1 MSESMADFEKE
12 IDESLK
18 TLNVVENEG
27 EATEEETGFN
37 AWDKVQQ
44 YLEDGTVLTLKVG
57 GIVNKGVIVY
67 VDGLR
72 GFIPASHLEIGY
84 VEDTNPYLGKT
95 VEAKVITAD
104 PEKNRLV
111 LSVKEVLY
119 DKKRAE
125 KEARINAI
133 EAGAV
138 LTGKVESLMP
148 YGAFV
153 DLGGI
158 DGMVHISELSWK
170 RIKHPSEVVSVG
182 DTLEVYI
189 KDLDREAN
197 RISLGFKKAED
208 NPWEI
213 FKANYKVGDVVKATI
228 VSITNFGAFA
238 QIIDGVDGL
247 IHISQ
252 IADRKVENVKDV
264 LSVGDVV
271 DVKIIDIDTESKRIS
286 ISIRALLEDQ
296 ADDDAA
302 EDDAE

>member
-95 VEAKVITAD
+95 VEA
-104 PEKNRLV
+104 NRLV

-153 DLGGI
+153 DLGN
-158 DGMVHISELSWK
+158 DIS
-170 RIKHPSEVVSVG
+170 
-182 DTLEVYI
+182 
-189 KDLDREAN
+189 
-197 RISLGFKKAED
+197 
-208 NPWEI
+208 
-213 FKANYKVGDVVKATI
+213 
-228 VSITNFGAFA
+228 
-238 QIIDGVDGL
+238 GL
-247 IHISQ
+247 VHISQ
-252 IADRKVENVKDV
+252 IAQKRIESPAEVLKAGQEVNVKVLKVENGKISLSMKALEEVAPEEEDTSGEEVVSYKDE
-264 LSVGDVV
+264 GDA
-271 DVKIIDIDTESKRIS
+271 TTGLG
-286 ISIRALLEDQ
+286 ALL
-296 ADDDAA
+296 AGLKL
-302 EDDAE
+302 

>member
-1 MSESMADFEKE
+1 MADLKKE

-27 EATEEETGFN
+27 EAPEEETGFN

-44 YLEDGTVLTLKVG
+44 YLEDGTILSLKIG

-148 YGAFV
+148 YGAFI
-153 DLGGI
+153 DLG
-158 DGMVHISELSWK
+158 DDIS
-170 RIKHPSEVVSVG
+170 
-182 DTLEVYI
+182 
-189 KDLDREAN
+189 
-197 RISLGFKKAED
+197 
-208 NPWEI
+208 
-213 FKANYKVGDVVKATI
+213 
-228 VSITNFGAFA
+228 
-238 QIIDGVDGL
+238 GL
-247 IHISQ
+247 VHISQ
-252 IADRKVENVKDV
+252 IAQKRIESPAEVLKVGQEVNVKVLKVENGKISLSMKALEEVAPEEDTNGEETVSYKDE
-264 LSVGDVV
+264 GGA
-271 DVKIIDIDTESKRIS
+271 TTGFG
-286 ISIRALLEDQ
+286 ALL
-296 ADDDAA
+296 AGLKL
-302 EDDAE
+302 

>member
-27 EATEEETGFN
+27 EAPEEETGFN

-44 YLEDGTVLTLKVG
+44 YLEDGTVLSLKIG

-119 DKKRAE
+119 DK
-125 KEARINAI
+125 
-133 EAGAV
+133 
-138 LTGKVESLMP
+138 VESLMP
-148 YGAFV
+148 YGAFI
-153 DLGGI
+153 DLG
-158 DGMVHISELSWK
+158 DDIS
-170 RIKHPSEVVSVG
+170 
-182 DTLEVYI
+182 
-189 KDLDREAN
+189 
-197 RISLGFKKAED
+197 
-208 NPWEI
+208 
-213 FKANYKVGDVVKATI
+213 
-228 VSITNFGAFA
+228 
-238 QIIDGVDGL
+238 GL
-247 IHISQ
+247 VHISQ
-252 IADRKVENVKDV
+252 IAQKRIESPAEVLKVGQEVNVKVLKVENGKISLSMKALEEVAPEEEDTNGEETVSYKDE
-264 LSVGDVV
+264 GDA
-271 DVKIIDIDTESKRIS
+271 TTGLG
-286 ISIRALLEDQ
+286 ALL
-296 ADDDAA
+296 AGLKL
-302 EDDAE
+302 

>member
-27 EATEEETGFN
+27 ESTEEETGFN

-95 VEAKVITAD
+95 VEAKVITAE

-138 LTGKVESLMP
+138 LTGKTQKNKKKKNTVLTGKVESLMP

-153 DLGGI
+153 DLGN
-158 DGMVHISELSWK
+158 DIS
-170 RIKHPSEVVSVG
+170 
-182 DTLEVYI
+182 
-189 KDLDREAN
+189 
-197 RISLGFKKAED
+197 
-208 NPWEI
+208 
-213 FKANYKVGDVVKATI
+213 
-228 VSITNFGAFA
+228 
-238 QIIDGVDGL
+238 GL
-247 IHISQ
+247 VHISQ
-252 IADRKVENVKDV
+252 IAQKRIESPAEVLKAGQEVNVKVLKVENGKISLSMKALEEVASEEEDTSGEEVVSYKDE
-264 LSVGDVV
+264 GDA
-271 DVKIIDIDTESKRIS
+271 TTGLG
-286 ISIRALLEDQ
+286 ALL
-296 ADDDAA
+296 AGLKL
-302 EDDAE
+302 

>member
-153 DLGGI
+153 DLGNDISGL
-158 DGMVHISELSWK
+158 VHISQVSNK
-170 RIKHPSEVVSVG
+170 FIKHPSEVV
-182 DTLEVYI
+182 
-189 KDLDREAN
+189 A
-197 RISLGFKKAED
+197 
-208 NPWEI
+208 
-213 FKANYKVGDVVKATI
+213 VGDVVKVAVLDVDQKRSRLSLTMK
-228 VSITNFGAFA
+228 
-238 QIIDGVDGL
+238 GV
-247 IHISQ
+247 
-252 IADRKVENVKDV
+252 K
-264 LSVGDVV
+264 
-271 DVKIIDIDTESKRIS
+271 
-286 ISIRALLEDQ
+286 
-296 ADDDAA
+296 
-302 EDDAE
+302 

>member
-119 DKKRAE
+119 DKKQAE

-153 DLGGI
+153 DLGN
-158 DGMVHISELSWK
+158 DIS
-170 RIKHPSEVVSVG
+170 
-182 DTLEVYI
+182 
-189 KDLDREAN
+189 
-197 RISLGFKKAED
+197 
-208 NPWEI
+208 
-213 FKANYKVGDVVKATI
+213 
-228 VSITNFGAFA
+228 
-238 QIIDGVDGL
+238 GL
-247 IHISQ
+247 VHISQ
-252 IADRKVENVKDV
+252 IAQAKVENGKISLSMKALEEVAPEEEDTSGEEVVSYKDE
-264 LSVGDVV
+264 GDA
-271 DVKIIDIDTESKRIS
+271 TTGLG
-286 ISIRALLEDQ
+286 ALL
-296 ADDDAA
+296 AGLKL
-302 EDDAE
+302 

>member
-111 LSVKEVLY
+111 LSVKE
-119 DKKRAE
+119 
-125 KEARINAI
+125 ARINAI

-153 DLGGI
+153 DLGN
-158 DGMVHISELSWK
+158 DIS
-170 RIKHPSEVVSVG
+170 
-182 DTLEVYI
+182 
-189 KDLDREAN
+189 
-197 RISLGFKKAED
+197 
-208 NPWEI
+208 
-213 FKANYKVGDVVKATI
+213 
-228 VSITNFGAFA
+228 
-238 QIIDGVDGL
+238 GL
-247 IHISQ
+247 VHISQ
-252 IADRKVENVKDV
+252 IAQKRIESPAEVLKAGQEVNVKVLKVENGKISLSMKALEEVAPEEEDTSGEEVVSYKDE
-264 LSVGDVV
+264 GDA
-271 DVKIIDIDTESKRIS
+271 TTGLG
-286 ISIRALLEDQ
+286 ALL
-296 ADDDAA
+296 AGLKL
-302 EDDAE
+302 

>member
-1 MSESMADFEKE
+1 MADFKKE

-27 EATEEETGFN
+27 EAPEEETGFN

-44 YLEDGTVLTLKVG
+44 YLEDGTVLSLKIG

-148 YGAFV
+148 YGAFI
-153 DLGGI
+153 DLG
-158 DGMVHISELSWK
+158 DDIS
-170 RIKHPSEVVSVG
+170 
-182 DTLEVYI
+182 
-189 KDLDREAN
+189 
-197 RISLGFKKAED
+197 
-208 NPWEI
+208 
-213 FKANYKVGDVVKATI
+213 
-228 VSITNFGAFA
+228 
-238 QIIDGVDGL
+238 GL
-247 IHISQ
+247 VHISQ
-252 IADRKVENVKDV
+252 ITQKRIESPAEVLKVENGKISLSMKALEEVAPEEDTNGEETVSYKDE
-264 LSVGDVV
+264 GDA
-271 DVKIIDIDTESKRIS
+271 TTGLG
-286 ISIRALLEDQ
+286 ALL
-296 ADDDAA
+296 AGLKL
-302 EDDAE
+302 

>member
-119 DKKRAE
+119 DKKQE
-125 KEARINAI
+125 VNVK
-133 EAGAV
+133 V
-138 LTGKVESLMP
+138 LKVENGKISLSMKALEEVAP
-148 YGAFV
+148 EEEDTSG
-153 DLGGI
+153 
-158 DGMVHISELSWK
+158 E
-170 RIKHPSEVVSVG
+170 EVVSYKDEG
-182 DTLEVYI
+182 DATTG
-189 KDLDREAN
+189 
-197 RISLGFKKAED
+197 LG
-208 NPWEI
+208 
-213 FKANYKVGDVVKATI
+213 
-228 VSITNFGAFA
+228 
-238 QIIDGVDGL
+238 
-247 IHISQ
+247 
-252 IADRKVENVKDV
+252 
-264 LSVGDVV
+264 
-271 DVKIIDIDTESKRIS
+271 
-286 ISIRALLEDQ
+286 ALLVGLKL
-296 ADDDAA
+296 
-302 EDDAE
+302 